1 MQTEIGQIA
10 DMIQSYEEESTPL
23 QMKLDQLGKLL
34 GWAALTICGFVLAV
48 GVLRG
53 NPFME
58 MFLIAV
64 SLAIAA
70 VPEGLPAI
78 VTINLA
84 LGMREMIQKNA
95 LVRRLPAVETLGSAS
110 AICSD
115 KTGTLTQNEMM
126 VTRLAF
132 AETELQ
138 LSGEGYRPW
147 GFFHHNGQAVE
158 IDRFP
163 QGRLLLR
170 AAMLCN
176 DAQLEVS
183 SGADGEVDYR
193 MVGDP
198 TEGALVVAAAKA
210 GLWREEQEQ
219 LWPRVAEVPFD
230 SVRKRMTT
238 VHRLNGAP
246 HGGNGADAPFS
257 SDYVAIVKGAPEVIL
272 EQTTHVLLGDQI
284 EPLTTETRESILA
297 HNKALAGQALR
308 VLGVAILLLDQVPEQ
323 PTAEQLEQNLVF
335 IGLAGMIDPARPEVA
350 PAIEVA
356 RAAGIRTVMVTGD
369 YPDTA

>member
-1 MQTEIGQIA
+1 
-10 DMIQSYEEESTPL
+10 
-23 QMKLDQLGKLL
+23 L
-34 GWAALTICGFVLAV
+34 GWAALSICGVVFVV

-53 NPFME
+53 NPALE

-70 VPEGLPAI
+70 VPEGLPAV

-84 LGMREMIQKNA
+84 LGMREMIQNNA

-126 VTRLAF
+126 VTRLSF
-132 AETELQ
+132 GETELQ

-147 GFFHHNGQAVE
+147 GFFHHDGHAVE
-158 IDRFP
+158 IDRYP
-163 QGRLLLR
+163 QARLLLQ

-183 SGADGEVDYR
+183 SDADGEVEYR

-219 LWPRVAEVPFD
+219 LWPRVAEIPFD
-230 SVRKRMTT
+230 SARKRMTT
-238 VHRLNGAP
+238 VHRVNGTPFGENGAAIGSP
-246 HGGNGADAPFS
+246 
-257 SDYVAIVKGAPEVIL
+257 YIAIVKGAPEVIL
-272 EQTTHVLLGDQI
+272 EKTTHILQNGHI
-284 EPLTTETRESILA
+284 EPLTPKKRDMVLA
-297 HNKALAGQALR
+297 QNKALAGQALR
-308 VLGVAILLLDQVPEQ
+308 VLGVAFHPLDEAPEQ
-323 PTAEQLEQNLVF
+323 PTAEQLERDLVF
-335 IGLAGMIDPARPEVA
+335 VGLAGMIDPARPEVA
-350 PAIEVA
+350 AAIEVA

-369 YPDTA
+369 